1 MNQHDD
7 VFRPGLILG
16 VLVAS
21 LIGIGA
27 LCLAAPADPGPGT
40 STPSLV
46 ESTLR
51 Q

>member
-1 MNQHDD
+1 MNYPDD
-7 VFRPGLILG
+7 VTRPGLILG

-27 LCLAAPADPGPGT
+27 LCCATPADPGPGT

-46 ESTLR
+46 QSTLR
-51 Q
+51 

>member
-1 MNQHDD
+1 MNYPDD
-7 VFRPGLILG
+7 VTRPGLILG

-27 LCLAAPADPGPGT
+27 LCLAAPSDPGPGT

-46 ESTLR
+46 QSTLP
-51 Q
+51 